1 MNGHRDHWEVS
12 CSEPPRLINW
22 VVALTNVSKDKAIVS
37 AEKDNSDKKKVW
49 WGICLFLTGD
59 LREQDK
65 ILPVTVGKYSCP
77 GG

>member
-37 AEKDNSDKKKVW
+37 AEKDNSDKKKFGGESVCFSREIF
-49 WGICLFLTGD
+49 GNKIKSCL
-59 LREQDK
+59 
-65 ILPVTVGKYSCP
+65 
-77 GG
+77 